1 MDNLFCSFVE
11 DFNINTL
18 SEDEREHCEGLLS
31 KEELLQALKTMES
44 NKSPGSDGI
53 PAEFYK
59 VFWHDISD
67 HLLDSINY
75 SYQQGQLSI
84 TQRRGNI
91 KLYSEERYRTF
102 PY

>member
-1 MDNLFCSFVE
+1 
-11 DFNINTL
+11 
-18 SEDEREHCEGLLS
+18 
-31 KEELLQALKTMES
+31 MES

-53 PAEFYK
+53 PAEFYN

-67 HLLDSINY
+67 HLLDWINY

-91 KLYSEERYRTF
+91 KLIPKKDAEASLIRN
-102 PY
+102 